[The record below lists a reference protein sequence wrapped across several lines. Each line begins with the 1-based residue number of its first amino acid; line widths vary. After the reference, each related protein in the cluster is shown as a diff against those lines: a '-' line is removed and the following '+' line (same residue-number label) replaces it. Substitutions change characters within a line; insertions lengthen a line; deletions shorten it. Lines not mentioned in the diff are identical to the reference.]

1 MSCHLIFQPAPHT
14 HTHILLS
21 LLQGIK
27 KKQTVF
33 LKLQWDNFTLPY
45 IPRAQAILETQHR
58 LKGHHAPFHSFGW
71 KCDFHP
77 PPSLCSTFIKTP
89 EGHFL
94 QVMFSGISWFSLK
107 SIYWIKTFWPRPW
120 LRAGAKQ
127 TGAGIAEKE
136 EEGPIS
142 HPTPLPRGQA
152 PRDHHTLPQLSGCSQ
167 LFCSKNEMDNVLSS
181 HHQPQ
186 GLQTSPQPLC
196 WAGSFRLHAPLTPSP
211 PISSF
216 PLVGFFLCTSFCALD
231 FGILRWFLELLWQDS
246 KLSPPD
252 QFPSCSS
259 ENRLKGNSPS
269 RPSSWYEARSSPSE
283 QNQDPSIL
291 SPPRLCFLHSGTRTY
306 FSPPRP
312 LPQSVAQDGCI
323 GTQ

>member
-14 HTHILLS
+14 HTHS
-21 LLQGIK
+21 AFTSTGNK
-27 KKQTVF
+27 KKKIDRFFWNYSEIILPSPTSLEPKPF
-33 LKLQWDNFTLPY
+33 LKHSTVWKDTMHHF
-45 IPRAQAILETQHR
+45 IPLGEN
-58 LKGHHAPFHSFGW
+58 
-71 KCDFHP
+71 FHP
-77 PPSLCSTFIKTP
+77 PPSLPTTFIKTL

-127 TGAGIAEKE
+127 IGAGIAEKE

-142 HPTPLPRGQA
+142 HPTPLP
-152 PRDHHTLPQLSGCSQ
+152 PRPGAQGPPHPPPAFRLLT

-211 PISSF
+211 PISPF

-231 FGILRWFLELLWQDS
+231 FGILRCFLELLRQDS

-269 RPSSWYEARSSPSE
+269 RPSSWYEARSSLSE

-312 LPQSVAQDGCI
+312 PPQSLAQDGCI